1 MAAISLL
8 RMIETTEGDRAFPPA
23 LADVARVEFDYDD
36 GEGVDFEPYDAFDSA
51 EETTDWLRHWT
62 GNHQLDG
69 DAYRVFGQ
77 DGTGGLAA
85 LWCVRPGR
93 PLVEQPVVFLGSEGE
108 RGVVAANLS
117 DFLWVLADGLGPLEV
132 VDFEQYEGRPSATLT
147 ALAERHATT
156 PRRTTRDIVTT
167 VQAEFPTFSEDID
180 ALCR

>member
-1 MAAISLL
+1 
-8 RMIETTEGDRAFPPA
+8 MIETTADDRAFPPA
-23 LADVARVEFDYDD
+23 LTEVAGVEFDYDD

-62 GNHQLDG
+62 GNHDLDA

-85 LWCVRPGR
+85 LWCVRPGL
-93 PLVEQPVVFLGSEGE
+93 PLAEQPVVFLGSEGE

-132 VDFEQYEGRPSATLT
+132 VEYDQFVGRRNAR
-147 ALAERHATT
+147 LAELAGRHATT
-156 PRRTTRDIVTT
+156 PRRTTEEIVTAAR
-167 VQAEFPTFSEDID
+167 AEFPTFSDDLD

>member
-8 RMIETTEGDRAFPPA
+8 RMIETTAGDRAFPPA

-77 DGTGGLAA
+77 DGTVGLAA
-85 LWCVRPGR
+85 LWCVRPGQ

-167 VQAEFPTFSEDID
+167 AQAEFPTFSEDID